1 MMGDLVRRNR
11 DETAVI
17 AVFHLALLVIILV
30 PVMGIVMLFHAEQRM
45 DWRSGSGADGALTSV
60 GWSISSGD
68 GSLDSVL
75 VELGAADTV
84 PLSGAEQL
92 KDCAVGS
99 GVAAPQQLKD
109 YAATYGCSA
118 QLAGSAV
125 VDDRNVTVV
134 HIGEL
139 PADLAS
145 DWTQES
151 ESMINEW
158 LLYITQ
164 VYFVVVI
171 VPCLVCFWNVSHI
184 FDAKWMEVAS
194 ILALRGAGTRA
205 AATLLSYVPSVG
217 LLIGWVGSVLP
228 LLWLSILLK
237 DVVWDGQ
244 AFIAQDAHVA
254 FLAAVGCGLVLT
266 VFSSL
271 VLYLRRRKIVVH
283 AT

>member
-30 PVMGIVMLFHAEQRM
+30 PVMGIVMLFHAEQRL
-45 DWRSGSGADGALTSV
+45 DWRFGSGADGALTSV

-68 GSLDSVL
+68 GSLDFVL
-75 VELGAADTV
+75 VEPGAADAV
-84 PLSGAEQL
+84 PLSGTERL

-99 GVAAPQQLKD
+99 GVAAPQQFKN
-109 YAATYGCSA
+109 YAETYGCSA
-118 QLAGSAV
+118 QLAGGAV
-125 VDDRNVTVV
+125 VDDRNVTVA

-145 DWTQES
+145 DWTQEP
-151 ESMINEW
+151 ESMINMW
-158 LLYITQ
+158 LLYIAQ

-171 VPCLVCFWNVSHI
+171 VPCLVCFWNVSRI
-184 FDAKWMEVAS
+184 FDAKWMEAAS

-217 LLIGWVGSVLP
+217 LLIGWVCSVLP
-228 LLWLSILLK
+228 LLWLSTLLK

-254 FLAAVGCGLVLT
+254 FLVAVGCGLVLT
-266 VFSSL
+266 MASSL
-271 VLYLRRRKIVVH
+271 VLYLRRRSIVVH